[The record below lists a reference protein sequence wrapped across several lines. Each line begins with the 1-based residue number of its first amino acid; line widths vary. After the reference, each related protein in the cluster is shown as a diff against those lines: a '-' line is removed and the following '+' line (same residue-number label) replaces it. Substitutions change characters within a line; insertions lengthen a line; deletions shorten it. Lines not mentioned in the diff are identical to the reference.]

1 MSILYLIMVLIVLY
15 AIGWILLLP
24 FRLIG
29 SAANNLR
36 LKNSILKADLEIKK
50 SDRKLEKKHQEEQ
63 NEIYRKLFKKD
74 KSDAQNVVHLI
85 K

>member
-24 FRLIG
+24 W